1 MNEKCWLKEHCNKID
16 CDRFC
21 KKFFKVNFL
30 YDMSLIPY
38 NRRKH
43 TNLYIDN
50 DGSDEKEFEKLSSIE
65 SNILDFINNG
75 DNLFLFSSNMGNG
88 KTEWSL
94 RLAERFI
101 SRIWATSDL
110 TCRVLFISVPRFLL
124 ELKDNIANKSEYVEH
139 IKKYVTTCDL
149 VIWDDIATKLGTE
162 FELSHLLS
170 IIDNRMSNN
179 KANIFTSNISPE
191 NLSSFLEPRLASRI
205 ANSSI
210 QVMLQGADKRN
221 LKYLLK
227 K

>member
-21 KKFFKVNFL
+21 KKFYKVNFL

-50 DGSDEKEFEKLSSIE
+50 DGSDEREFETLSRIE
-65 SNILDFINNG
+65 SNILEFVNNG

-101 SRIWATSDL
+101 SKIWATSDL

-170 IIDNRMSNN
+170 IIDTRVNNGKSN
-179 KANIFTSNISPE
+179 IYTSNVSGVE
-191 NLSSFLEPRLASRI
+191 LSKALGDRLYSRI
-205 ANSSI
+205 VNYSNY
-210 QVMLQGADKRN
+210 VLEFKGKDKRGI
-221 LKYLLK
+221 K
-227 K
+227 

>member
-65 SNILDFINNG
+65 SNILDFVNNG

-101 SRIWATSDL
+101 SKIWATSDL

-170 IIDNRMSNN
+170 IIDTRVNNGKSN
-179 KANIFTSNISPE
+179 IYTSNVSGVE
-191 NLSSFLEPRLASRI
+191 LSKALGDRLYSRI
-205 ANSSI
+205 VNYSTY
-210 QVMLQGADKRN
+210 VLEFKGKDKRGI
-221 LKYLLK
+221 K
-227 K
+227 